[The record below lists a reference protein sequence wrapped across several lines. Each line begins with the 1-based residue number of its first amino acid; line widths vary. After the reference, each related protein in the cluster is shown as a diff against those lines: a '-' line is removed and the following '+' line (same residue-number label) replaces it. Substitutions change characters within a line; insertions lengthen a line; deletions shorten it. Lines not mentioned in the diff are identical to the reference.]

1 MRNWDHFW
9 NVGIYLRY
17 EGVSKFRQDGS
28 YEKKTKNSS
37 KEDWRKRKGFSKDQ
51 SKHRTWCKCGR
62 YLKEVGNRKNR
73 RWSKQMIHHER
84 FDELHYHQDM
94 FVSSWDAC

>member
-1 MRNWDHFW
+1 MSYYDKWLNSRFQ
-9 NVGIYLRY
+9 RY
-17 EGVSKFRQDGS
+17 AGKSKFRQNGS
-28 YEKKTKNSS
+28 YSKKEKNDS
-37 KEDWRKRKGFSKDQ
+37 ERDWRAEKGFSKDQ

-84 FDELHYHQDM
+84 FDEIYYHQDR

>member
-1 MRNWDHFW
+1 MNWHMFSH
-9 NVGIYLRY
+9 GIYQRY
-17 EGVSKFRQDGS
+17 AGKSKFRQDGS
-28 YEKKTKNSS
+28 YEKKS
-37 KEDWRKRKGFSKDQ
+37 KDQNRDDWRGRKGFTKDQ

-62 YLKEVGNRKNR
+62 YLKSEGNRANR

-84 FDELHYHQDM
+84 FDELYYHQDM